1 MKTLKHKF
9 FIRLVGL
16 STLFYGLT
24 TQIANAGRGVLTII
38 AVVIVVVAV
47 VLQQYWVP
55 MVMASAASV
64 AAGTA
69 TAVFL
74 NASTIVFMEA
84 AFGTATILA
93 VGGVVT
99 GVVACAEGIIC
110 PGGDGNS
117 GSVFAIVP
125 TSTGAG
131 CTLQIPVTF
140 YIPKLN
146 VSYGCEADPNFSEAQ
161 NQIAIYRSILPAGSS
176 QGTLNDWFI
185 NQIKNN
191 VGNGFLNIATGD
203 YHSSS
208 EGTAIAIAPYSQL
221 CSANVC
227 QFTDASVPQNSN
239 VAYVAKIL
247 GDYGS
252 RENFTPSEGGSDGAG
267 GFLFTP
273 SVSAQGCVSKQ
284 NKFLNI
290 DNQNSTAFPILSYSY
305 QQGNAIS
312 GPYKTGVADC
322 PSTPP
327 PAASTT
333 ATPPTV
339 IIQANGSSGSI
350 SISSGSSA
358 VISWTSTNADSCSV
372 SPTGWTGASG
382 SQSTGNLTS
391 SQTYTITCA
400 GLAGSASNSVIVNAV
415 QPSPDFYPISSNDI
429 KATMVRGAAGDSTT
443 ATITIVG
450 LNGFSSTV
458 TFSIYSI
465 SPPFPSGT
473 TYEFSRT
480 TIDSSHYASG
490 ATFKVH
496 IGSGLDV
503 SQQYS
508 IIVQATGSGLTRTT
522 TVLLN
527 ANVKNP
533 TWIEF

>member
-1 MKTLKHKF
+1 MRIFNNKF
-9 FIRLVGL
+9 FV
-16 STLFYGLT
+16 LFL
-24 TQIANAGRGVLTII
+24 ILTIGLFFFSTEVVHAGNVVT
-38 AVVIVVVAV
+38 AVVSISNTVVNTVVGISEVALGSITGISFLSSDGDCRLDNV
-47 VLQQYWVP
+47 SRTP
-55 MVMASAASV
+55 F
-64 AAGTA
+64 
-69 TAVFL
+69 AVYSGRC
-74 NASTIVFMEA
+74 NSSN
-84 AFGTATILA
+84 
-93 VGGVVT
+93 
-99 GVVACAEGIIC
+99 
-110 PGGDGNS
+110 GNS
-117 GSVFAIVP
+117 AP
-125 TSTGAG
+125 TSS
-131 CTLQIPVTF
+131 L
-140 YIPKLN
+140 
-146 VSYGCEADPNFSEAQ
+146 
-161 NQIAIYRSILPAGSS
+161 
-176 QGTLNDWFI
+176 
-185 NQIKNN
+185 
-191 VGNGFLNIATGD
+191 
-203 YHSSS
+203 
-208 EGTAIAIAPYSQL
+208 
-221 CSANVC
+221 
-227 QFTDASVPQNSN
+227 
-239 VAYVAKIL
+239 
-247 GDYGS
+247 
-252 RENFTPSEGGSDGAG
+252 
-267 GFLFTP
+267 
-273 SVSAQGCVSKQ
+273 
-284 NKFLNI
+284 
-290 DNQNSTAFPILSYSY
+290 
-305 QQGNAIS
+305 
-312 GPYKTGVADC
+312 
-322 PSTPP
+322 P

-358 VISWTSTNADSCSV
+358 VISWTSTNADSCSI

-382 SQSTGNLTS
+382 SQSTGNLTTNK
-391 SQTYTITCA
+391 TYTITCA
-400 GLAGSASNSVIVNAV
+400 GPAGSASNSVTINAV

-429 KATMVRGAAGDSTT
+429 KATLTKGAAGDSTT